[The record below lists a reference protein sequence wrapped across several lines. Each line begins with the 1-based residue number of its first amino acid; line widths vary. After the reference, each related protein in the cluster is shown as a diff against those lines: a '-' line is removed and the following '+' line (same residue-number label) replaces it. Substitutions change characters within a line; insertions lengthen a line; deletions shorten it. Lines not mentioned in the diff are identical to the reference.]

1 MGRPMQGKIL
11 WVNLSTKEIRYEEVP
26 DEVYEKYLGGVG
38 LAVHYLSSKI
48 PHGADPL
55 GPENVLAFL
64 PGLLTGTGSLMTGR
78 WVLAAKS
85 PLTGTWGD
93 ANCGGDFA
101 PAMKHCGADGI
112 FFEGI
117 SETPVYLYADDNG
130 VELRDASQMWG
141 KDAKETDQW
150 IKGKTYPNASVA
162 CIGQA
167 GEKLSLIAGVVN
179 DQGRLAAR
187 SGLGAVMGSKKLKA
201 VALHGSQPI
210 GADDPSE
217 VRRLSR
223 EFQRWIDFQPPFLS
237 GWGFTLLAKLFRI
250 LPLQMRQDGLLY
262 KILLR
267 KWGTLSMNVF
277 SVETG
282 DAPVR
287 NWRGTSKDYARQAAR
302 QIDPDKFRKAEERK
316 YYCYSCTVGC
326 GGVSR
331 VTGTEQTHK
340 PEYET
345 IIAWTSLLMN
355 EDYESVYRINE
366 LLNRAG
372 MDSISAGATVA
383 FALECFE
390 QGIITKE
397 DTGGLELKWG
407 DTASILKVLEWMI
420 SRQGIGDLLADGAQA
435 AAKRLGGKANE
446 YAMHAGG
453 QELPMHD
460 GRNDPGFALHSVV
473 DPTPGRHTTGSYLFY
488 EMYQLWKKVKSAP
501 RIKPRFYPKSSKYT
515 RNDEKAAWA
524 AATSK
529 FNMVMSASGLC
540 MFGAFLGV
548 QRMPIFEWL
557 NAATGW
563 SKSADDYM
571 EIGAEIQRL
580 RREFNRRQGMPG
592 VAEINLRAIGLP
604 AQVEGANKNCTVD
617 LSSLVREYHREMGW
631 PDSENKG

>member
-1 MGRPMQGKIL
+1 MARPMQGKIL
-11 WVNLSTKEIRYEEVP
+11 WVNLSTKEIRYEDVP
-26 DEVYEKYLGGVG
+26 DEVYEKYIGGVG
-38 LAVHYLSSKI
+38 LAVYYLFSRI
-48 PHGADPL
+48 PDGADPL
-55 GPENVLAFL
+55 GPENVLAFM

-78 WVLAAKS
+78 WVVAAKS

-101 PAMKHCGADGI
+101 PAMKHCGVDGI
-112 FFEGI
+112 FFEGV
-117 SETPVYLYADDNG
+117 SETPVYLYADETH
-130 VELRDASQMWG
+130 VELRDATELWG
-141 KDAKETDQW
+141 KDARETDQW
-150 IKGKTYPNASVA
+150 IKDKTHQRASVA

-167 GEKLSLIAGVVN
+167 GERLSKIAGVVN

-201 VALHGSQPI
+201 VALHGNQPI
-210 GADDPSE
+210 GAHDPDM
-217 VRRLSR
+217 VRKLSR
-223 EFQRWIDFQPPFLS
+223 DFQRWINFQPPFLS
-237 GWGFTLLAKLFRI
+237 GWGFTLLARLFRI
-250 LPLQMRQDGLLY
+250 LPVQMRQDGLLY
-262 KILLR
+262 KILLK

-277 SVETG
+277 SLETG
-282 DAPVR
+282 DAPVK
-287 NWRGTSKDYARQAAR
+287 NWRGTSKDYARQAATK
-302 QIDPDKFRKAEERK
+302 INPDKFRKAEERK

-331 VTGTEQTHK
+331 VTGSEQTHK

-355 EDYESVYRINE
+355 EDYESIYKINE

-390 QGIITKE
+390 QGIITLE
-397 DTGGLELKWG
+397 DTGGVALKWG
-407 DTASILKVLEWMI
+407 EIDSILHVLDRMI
-420 SRQGIGDLLADGAQA
+420 SRQGIGDLLADGVQA
-435 AAKRLGGKANE
+435 AAIKLGDRARS

-488 EMYQLWKKVKSAP
+488 EMYQLWTKVKSAP

-515 RNDEKAAWA
+515 HSEEKAAWA

-529 FNMVMSASGLC
+529 FNMIMSSSGLC

-548 QRMPIFEWL
+548 QRLPIFEWL

-563 SKSADDYM
+563 SKTPDEYM
-571 EIGAEIQRL
+571 QIGAEIQRM
-580 RREFNRRQGMPG
+580 RKEFNQRQGAPN
-592 VAEINLRAIGLP
+592 VAEINPRAIGLP
-604 AQVEGANKNCTVD
+604 AQADGANKNRTVD
-617 LSSLVREYHREMGW
+617 LPSLVRDYFREMGW
-631 PDSENKG
+631 PDTDR